1 MNEALNGIPLN
12 SLVHNG
18 SHANYDN
25 LVQLKLDQINVNL
38 SPEETYDEIVN
49 IIGDIRNAI
58 NSYPNIPLNQLIF

>member
-1 MNEALNGIPLN
+1 MKKNFHMNEALNGILLN

-38 SPEETYDEIVN
+38 SPKETYDE
-49 IIGDIRNAI
+49 
-58 NSYPNIPLNQLIF
+58 YPL